1 MVLVVVRAVTNRVIL
16 SLIRAAYHTP
26 SPGPSVETKAAQ
38 PPLARGRFGRQ
49 ARQSA
54 SDVAEPAELRI
65 SRSIVTLL
73 SVIVSERVELAGDD
87 TRKECRVRWRRRG
100 GPSDGPSFGPSGC
113 PPHPIELPGASA
125 SGRRRTLLRVAGTGV
140 VVTVMVPC
148 TTRASTRALLET
160 VTWS

>member
-1 MVLVVVRAVTNRVIL
+1 M
-16 SLIRAAYHTP
+16 
-26 SPGPSVETKAAQ
+26 ETKAAQ
-38 PPLARGRFGRQ
+38 PPLARGRFGQQ

-65 SRSIVTLL
+65 SRPIVTLL

-87 TRKECRVRWRRRG
+87 TRKECRVRWRRLG
-100 GPSDGPSFGPSGC
+100 GPSDGPSTDGHSP
-113 PPHPIELPGASA
+113 PGACA

>member
-38 PPLARGRFGRQ
+38 PPLARGRFGQQ

-54 SDVAEPAELRI
+54 SEVAEPAELRI

-73 SVIVSERVELAGDD
+73 SVIVSERDELAGDD
-87 TRKECRVRWRRRG
+87 ARKESRVRWRRRG
-100 GPSDGPSFGPSGC
+100 GPSDGPSSDGP
-113 PPHPIELPGASA
+113 PPPGASA
-125 SGRRRTLLRVAGTGV
+125 NGMAPPRRVRVAGAGI
-140 VVTVMVPC
+140 VVTVVVP
-148 TTRASTRALLET
+148 
-160 VTWS
+160 

>member
-26 SPGPSVETKAAQ
+26 SPSPSVETKAAQ
-38 PPLARGRFGRQ
+38 PPLARGRFGQQ

-87 TRKECRVRWRRRG
+87 TRKECRVRWRRWG
-100 GPSDGPSFGPSGC
+100 GPSDGPSTDGPS
-113 PPHPIELPGASA
+113 PPGASA

-148 TTRASTRALLET
+148 TTRALLET

>member
-1 MVLVVVRAVTNRVIL
+1 M
-16 SLIRAAYHTP
+16 
-26 SPGPSVETKAAQ
+26 ETKAAQ
-38 PPLARGRFGRQ
+38 PPLARGRFGQQ

-65 SRSIVTLL
+65 DRSIVTLL

-87 TRKECRVRWRRRG
+87 TVQECRVRWRRRG
-100 GPSDGPSFGPSGC
+100 GPSDGPSSDGPS
-113 PPHPIELPGASA
+113 PPGASA

-148 TTRASTRALLET
+148 TTRAWTRALLET

>member
-38 PPLARGRFGRQ
+38 PPLARGRFGQQ

-65 SRSIVTLL
+65 SCSIVTLL

-100 GPSDGPSFGPSGC
+100 GPSDGPSTDGPS
-113 PPHPIELPGASA
+113 PPGASA

>member
-1 MVLVVVRAVTNRVIL
+1 MLESSRAWYFDVFELVL
-16 SLIRAAYHTP
+16 LIIS
-26 SPGPSVETKAAQ
+26 SPVPSVETKAAQ
-38 PPLARGRFGRQ
+38 PPLARGRFGQQ

-100 GPSDGPSFGPSGC
+100 GPSDGPSTDGPS
-113 PPHPIELPGASA
+113 PPGASA

-148 TTRASTRALLET
+148 TTRAWTRALLET

>member
-1 MVLVVVRAVTNRVIL
+1 MIL

-26 SPGPSVETKAAQ
+26 SPGHSVETKAAQ
-38 PPLARGRFGRQ
+38 PPLARGRFGQQ

-87 TRKECRVRWRRRG
+87 SRKECRVRWRRRG
-100 GPSDGPSFGPSGC
+100 GPSDGPSTDGPS
-113 PPHPIELPGASA
+113 PPGASA

>member
-38 PPLARGRFGRQ
+38 PPLARGRFGQQ

-87 TRKECRVRWRRRG
+87 SRKECRVRWRRRG
-100 GPSDGPSFGPSGC
+100 GPSDGPSTDGPS
-113 PPHPIELPGASA
+113 PPGASA

>member
-1 MVLVVVRAVTNRVIL
+1 MLGSSNTFLTLSSVVLVVVRAVTNRVIL

-38 PPLARGRFGRQ
+38 PPLARGRFGQQ

-100 GPSDGPSFGPSGC
+100 GPSDGPSSDGPS
-113 PPHPIELPGASA
+113 PSGASA

-140 VVTVMVPC
+140 VVTLMVP
-148 TTRASTRALLET
+148 
-160 VTWS
+160 